1 MRFSYQL
8 PAALIGVAASIV
20 LVQPQVAV
28 ALSPDEVGRIAKSI
42 TVRIESSKQGSGVII
57 KQQGNTYT
65 VLTAAHV
72 VERAGQYAIVTP
84 DDSRYPLN
92 YSTVKKLS
100 GVDLAVVQ
108 FTSSKSYSVAK
119 IGNSDSVTEGKAAYV
134 AGFPVATAAINRSIY
149 QFTDGNYQ
157 TGSAVARF
165 VCF

>member
-42 TVRIESSKQGSGVII
+42 TVRIESKNPGSGVII
-57 KQQGNTYT
+57 KKEGNTYT

-72 VERAGQYAIVTP
+72 VERAGQYTIVTP

-134 AGFPVATAAINRSIY
+134 AET
-149 QFTDGNYQ
+149 
-157 TGSAVARF
+157 TGEQ
-165 VCF
+165 

>member
-1 MRFSYQL
+1 M
-8 PAALIGVAASIV
+8 
-20 LVQPQVAV
+20 
-28 ALSPDEVGRIAKSI
+28 
-42 TVRIESSKQGSGVII
+42 
-57 KQQGNTYT
+57 
-65 VLTAAHV
+65 
-72 VERAGQYAIVTP
+72 P

>member
-42 TVRIESSKQGSGVII
+42 TVRIESKNPGSGVII

-72 VERAGQYAIVTP
+72 VERAGQYTIVT
-84 DDSRYPLN
+84 RN
-92 YSTVKKLS
+92 RVW
-100 GVDLAVVQ
+100 GVGCRV
-108 FTSSKSYSVAK
+108 
-119 IGNSDSVTEGKAAYV
+119 
-134 AGFPVATAAINRSIY
+134 
-149 QFTDGNYQ
+149 
-157 TGSAVARF
+157 
-165 VCF
+165 